1 MKTKKLIAAI
11 LSILAAG
18 ATVYLMGQEIIKM
31 IETGLPIEQNNPNGV
46 MCIFL
51 IGSIMASSPWMIV
64 NVEKALGASIIVLGC
79 VGSLCCAYM
88 GVGSSLAG
96 IGLCY
101 PISYFVLAAMMGILI
116 WIGKG
121 IMSMSTKKE

>member
-79 VGSLCCAYM
+79 VGAFCFIYM
-88 GVGSSLAG
+88 GVVSSLAE

-101 PISYFVLAAMMGILI
+101 PISYFVLAAMMGSAV
-116 WIGKG
+116 WVGNG
-121 IMSMSTKKE
+121 IMRL

>member
-1 MKTKKLIAAI
+1 MKTRKIIAAI
-11 LSILAAG
+11 LSVLAAG

-51 IGSIMASSPWMIV
+51 IGSIMTSSPWMIV
-64 NVEKALGASIIVLGC
+64 NVDKGLGASIIVAGVC
-79 VGSLCCAYM
+79 GALCLTYM

-101 PISYFVLAAMMGILI
+101 PVSYFMLAAMMGIVV
-116 WIGKG
+116 WVGNG
-121 IMSMSTKKE
+121 IISMSTKKE